1 MADGQQ
7 LRVPDILASGPPFV
21 HFPEHSIVDLPYE
34 LGDWVEQK
42 LRQGV
47 PFVIRGFEKLR
58 SWDAA
63 VLNAANLIA
72 LLPPKGM
79 SHGPGWIVE
88 EGG

>member
-1 MADGQQ
+1 MADGPQ
-7 LRVPDILASGPPFV
+7 LRAPDILAHGPPFV

-58 SWDAA
+58 SWDTA
-63 VLNAANLIA
+63 VLNAAKLVT
-72 LLPPKGM
+72 LSSPKGVYK
-79 SHGPGWIVE
+79 GPASG
-88 EGG
+88 